1 MKLTLENQP
10 LEVTFACRIED
21 AWVPVPDAAC
31 TADGFAW
38 QLNGAH
44 YGAEFARQGDVLHY
58 TLHMDTPARPA
69 ADAAGRAGAD
79 GVFPCNTLQYLWR

>member
-58 TLHMDTPARPA
+58 TLHMDTPTPPSCACGWPCR
-69 ADAAGRAGAD
+69 GR
-79 GVFPCNTLQYLWR
+79 RSISM

>member
-44 YGAEFARQGDVLHY
+44 YGAEFAR
-58 TLHMDTPARPA
+58 
-69 ADAAGRAGAD
+69 
-79 GVFPCNTLQYLWR
+79 

>member
-58 TLHMDTPARPA
+58 TLHMDT
-69 ADAAGRAGAD
+69 
-79 GVFPCNTLQYLWR
+79 LQYLWR